1 MANVRPIPAR
11 IKYVLASFKSPLLI
25 DRGRPYIVD
34 TALGKIAMSDHT
46 HIVCGHCD
54 AVVRAPNDRLDQKPK
69 CPRCR
74 QTLFAGHPIELRTAN
89 FDQHVTRN
97 EVPMIVDFW
106 APWCGPCQ
114 AMAPRFTEAA
124 QHFEPHVR
132 FAKVNS
138 DDEPQVSARFG
149 IRGIPTL
156 IAFKN
161 GREVARQSGA
171 MDSGTL
177 TRWIQS
183 ALNS

>member
-1 MANVRPIPAR
+1 M
-11 IKYVLASFKSPLLI
+11 S
-25 DRGRPYIVD
+25 DQG
-34 TALGKIAMSDHT
+34 TSDHT
-46 HIVCGHCD
+46 HVVCGHCD

-74 QTLFAGHPIELRTAN
+74 QELFAGQPIELRSAN

-97 EVPMIVDFW
+97 EVPVIVDFW

-124 QHFEPHVR
+124 LQFEPHVR

-138 DDEPQVSARFG
+138 DDEPQISSRFG

-177 TRWIQS
+177 TQWVRTAIG
-183 ALNS
+183 